1 MLAARSASF
10 IQSFAKVG
18 LIPDS
23 GGTWTLPRLIGPAR
37 ARALMLLA
45 EPLPAEKAEAWGMI
59 WKAVDD
65 AALMGDAEKLCVQ
78 FAAAP
83 SEALASIKTSLD
95 AAWHNDLSTQLDLER
110 DLQHA
115 ASLTADYAEGV
126 RAFVEKR
133 PPKFSGR
140 K

>member
-1 MLAARSASF
+1 
-10 IQSFAKVG
+10 V
-18 LIPDS
+18 
-23 GGTWTLPRLIGPAR
+23 PRLVGPAR

-59 WKAVDD
+59 WKVLDD
-65 AALMGDAEKLCVQ
+65 AALMSEAEKLCAH

-83 SEALASIKTSLD
+83 SQALAFIKSALD
-95 AAWHNDLSTQLDLER
+95 AAWENDLSTQLDLER

-126 RAFVEKR
+126 RAFAEKR
-133 PPKFSGR
+133 APKFTGR